1 MISRRRFAALA
12 GAAGVAAV
20 LPMRRSVAAGGRGA
34 GVVAFAQDHM
44 ANDWR
49 AFQVDSVR
57 RALAAAAPEVR
68 FLHTDAR
75 GSATQQVLDIDRLLA
90 SGIDV
95 LITSPANAGVV
106 SPAIAR
112 AHRAGVGVVLLTR
125 RMVGEDYAT
134 FIAPDDGGI
143 ALKAARVVAA
153 SLAGQGRILILQG
166 LPGAS
171 TTIAR
176 TEGFLEELEHYP
188 ALSVAAIRPA
198 NFLRADAIRVVAGAL
213 AEGLA
218 FDAIYAQS
226 DSMATG
232 ARLALKKAG
241 LLSGLPPGLPI
252 VGIDYITEAR
262 EAIRRGEQV
271 ASFTYPTCGA
281 EGAAAALHL
290 LRGEAVEREVVVPSV
305 MVTRHNVETIEPIF

>member
-12 GAAGVAAV
+12 GAIGVAAV
-20 LPMRRSVAAGGRGA
+20 LPVRRGIAAGRSSA
-34 GVVAFAQDHM
+34 GVVGFSQDHM

-49 AFQVDSVR
+49 AAQVTSVQ

-68 FLHTDAR
+68 FMHTDAQ
-75 GSATQQVLDIDRLLA
+75 GSASQQVLDIDRLLA

-95 LITSPANAGVV
+95 LITSPTHAEVV

-134 FIAPDDGGI
+134 FIGPDDAGI
-143 ALKAARVVAA
+143 ALKAARVIAT
-153 SLAGQGRILILQG
+153 SLNGQGCVLILQG
-166 LPGAS
+166 LLGAS
-171 TTIAR
+171 TTVAR
-176 TEGFLEELEHYP
+176 TQGFLEELENYP
-188 ALSVAAIRPA
+188 GLSVAAIRPA
-198 NFLRADAIRVVAGAL
+198 NFLRADAIRVVEGAL

-218 FDAIYAQS
+218 FDAIFAQS

-232 ARLALKKAG
+232 ARLALRKAG
-241 LLSGLPPGLPI
+241 RNVIPI

-281 EGAAAALHL
+281 EGAAAALRL
-290 LRGEAVEREVVVPSV
+290 LRGEPVEREVVVPSV
-305 MVTRHNVETIEPIF
+305 MVTRHNVDVVDPIF

>member
-1 MISRRRFAALA
+1 MISRRRFTALA
-12 GAAGVAAV
+12 GATGLAAV
-20 LPMRRSVAAGGRGA
+20 LPGVLPGRGSVAARTAG

-49 AFQVDSVR
+49 AFQVHSVA

-68 FLHTDAR
+68 FIHTDAR

-95 LITSPANAGVV
+95 LITSPANPGVV

-134 FIAPDDGGI
+134 FIGPDDSGI
-143 ALKAARVVAA
+143 ALKAARVLAA
-153 SLAGQGRILILQG
+153 SLAGQGCILILQG

-188 ALSVAAIRPA
+188 AVSVAALRPA
-198 NFLRADAIRVVAGAL
+198 NYLRADAIRVVAGAL

-218 FDAIYAQS
+218 FDAIFAQS

-241 LLSGLPPGLPI
+241 RPPGLPI

-271 ASFTYPTCGA
+271 ASFTYPPCGA
-281 EGAAAALHL
+281 EGAAAALRL
-290 LRGEAVEREVVVPSV
+290 LRGEPVEREVVVPSI
-305 MVTRHNVETIEPIF
+305 MVTSHNVDVVEPIF